1 MSLNAIVMIN
11 CVYLLNVLSI
21 CLSIGKE
28 MATQQQ
34 KSIKL
39 TLLIAMKIIDC
50 MMNATSNLSLY
61 YYWAQN

>member
-1 MSLNAIVMIN
+1 MSLNAIEMIN